1 MNYTEC
7 AKALKERDSFLIL
20 THKNPDGDTTGSA
33 CALCSALRRMGKSAY
48 IYNNP
53 QFTEKLLPYVREYV
67 APESFMP
74 EYVAAVDIA
83 EEKLFAEGFKGKVN
97 YCIDHHPTNT
107 HYADDTLLHGEK
119 AACGEIILE
128 LFTELGLKPTSE
140 EATLL
145 YIAVSTDTGCFLYSN
160 TNAETFAAAS
170 KLIECGADNGK
181 INLDFFRKV
190 SPERIRLE
198 GMIYSSM
205 RFFRDDT
212 VAFAVIT
219 KKMTEESGVCDDD
232 LDDIASLA
240 GRNRKAVVSITVREK
255 DEGCRISVRSGPQVS
270 SSDICAR
277 FDGGGHRAAAGCTIK
292 AAPDEAVE
300 MLMKAINEVW
310 Q

>member
-1 MNYTEC
+1 MNYFEC
-7 AKALKERDSFLIL
+7 ANALRQRDSFLIL
-20 THKNPDGDTTGSA
+20 THKNPDGDTAGSA
-33 CALCSALRRMGKSAY
+33 GALCSALRRMGKSAY
-48 IYNNP
+48 MYSNP
-53 QFTEKLLPYVREYV
+53 QFTKKLLPYVGEFI
-67 APESFMP
+67 APADFKGECT
-74 EYVAAVDIA
+74 VAVDIA
-83 EEKLFAEGFKGKVN
+83 EEKLFAEGFSGKID

-107 HYADDTLLHGEK
+107 LYAGDTLLHAEK
-119 AACGEIILE
+119 ASCGEIILE
-128 LFTELGLKPTSE
+128 LLTGLGLEPTQK

-145 YIAVSTDTGCFLYSN
+145 YIAESTDTGCFLYAN
-160 TNAETFAAAS
+160 TSAETFSSAA
-170 KLIECGADNGK
+170 KLIGCGADKDK

-190 SPERIRLE
+190 SPARIRLE

-219 KKMTEESGVCDDD
+219 KEMLEKSGVQEDD

-240 GRNRKAVVSITVREK
+240 GRNEKAIVSITVREK
-255 DEGCRISVRSGPQVS
+255 PEHCRVSVRSGPQVS

-277 FDGGGHRAAAGCTIK
+277 FNGGGHRAAAGCTIK

-300 MLMKAINEVW
+300 LLMKAVNEVW